1 MLLIYM
7 AMYTKFTFQVVI
19 NMVRWDKEFAYYDT
33 KTITY
38 NNITMWI
45 PNSNMFNLKYNLKT
59 IDNLLTK
66 NQISQQNID
75 IGFISFLIYNEVIP
89 ELNKYMPQRNIIV
102 SALEYI
108 YSIENDKIS
117 QINDIIMIEDND
129 ISGEPLFYIVGPF
142 DTDNA
147 IIIR

>member
-1 MLLIYM
+1 
-7 AMYTKFTFQVVI
+7 
-19 NMVRWDKEFAYYDT
+19 MVRWDKEFAYYDT